1 MRCAS
6 WPTSKAPD
14 AAAYPTSRR
23 FASRRR
29 HGGRSY
35 CATVGL
41 SAAHELCVLT
51 KLRNRLRAGDSWVA
65 ASREYRAFESYI
77 LPPATFDARRARGSL
92 PLAIDTDFDSFTAGR
107 RASPDTAIEQVTAL
121 TRQGEWPQVR
131 LDGNCLVLSPLK
143 ALMHAVSRDMFS
155 RCKIESTSVIRSTA
169 RGQAENLVN
178 CQRRVVVRIEAGA
191 MGMRSKVIFWIGC
204 SVAEFIMAVTLL
216 IAATKPRGAA
226 FRLRF
231 DRRLVRP
238 GNTTP
243 LQIFPVVHPELNRWG
258 IIGW

>member
-51 KLRNRLRAGDSWVA
+51 KLRDRLRAGDSWVA

-131 LDGNCLVLSPLK
+131 LDRNCLVLSPLK

-155 RCKIESTSVIRSTA
+155 RCKIESTSMIRSTA
-169 RGQAENLVN
+169 LAVR
-178 CQRRVVVRIEAGA
+178 QRTWSTA
-191 MGMRSKVIFWIGC
+191 S
-204 SVAEFIMAVTLL
+204 
-216 IAATKPRGAA
+216 AASSSGS
-226 FRLRF
+226 
-231 DRRLVRP
+231 RP
-238 GNTTP
+238 A
-243 LQIFPVVHPELNRWG
+243 RWACAQR
-258 IIGW
+258 